1 MKISVK
7 HLFTLVLRAETE
19 KPAERGQGSIMPSN
33 KFICWEVVKRGRAG
47 GQGVLCLS
55 ARQEIEISLHRNREV
70 SGWPAQQTGGGGGT
84 AVKALPTPVEFI
96 NWNWSNREGG
106 GGGARGYREEWDE
119 EETQGRPLPVITA
132 PLFKCQHPSARG
144 SSKG

>member
-47 GQGVLCLS
+47 GGHGCWGRGERLPCGV
-55 ARQEIEISLHRNREV
+55 
-70 SGWPAQQTGGGGGT
+70 G
-84 AVKALPTPVEFI
+84 
-96 NWNWSNREGG
+96 
-106 GGGARGYREEWDE
+106 
-119 EETQGRPLPVITA
+119 
-132 PLFKCQHPSARG
+132 
-144 SSKG
+144 